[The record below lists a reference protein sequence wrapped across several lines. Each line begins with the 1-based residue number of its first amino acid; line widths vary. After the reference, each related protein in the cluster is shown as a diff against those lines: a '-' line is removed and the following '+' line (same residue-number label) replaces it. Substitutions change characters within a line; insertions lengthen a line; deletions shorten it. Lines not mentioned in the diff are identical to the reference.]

1 MRRTICFLPMVAFSV
16 IAAAQAPTDPLEA
29 CAQKTDATAR
39 LACFDQEMKRRHAV
53 GTSAA
58 GAVSTGAASA
68 APAAHAAAAPAKAV
82 APETPRAG
90 QSASAQQA
98 ASASHAEENIGLQG
112 SELRKRQREQGVVV
126 EAPKPIVAQVARPLS
141 HPDHRYTFYLDNGQV
156 WEQMDSHPG
165 LFVDAHETV
174 TISSGVLGAFFLE
187 NSRHQSVRVRRV
199 Y

>member
-1 MRRTICFLPMVAFSV
+1 
-16 IAAAQAPTDPLEA
+16 
-29 CAQKTDATAR
+29 
-39 LACFDQEMKRRHAV
+39 MKRRHATS
-53 GTSAA
+53 GSAA
-58 GAVSTGAASA
+58 GHVEAPTATVPAAA
-68 APAAHAAAAPAKAV
+68 AATAPAAAAATSTAH
-82 APETPRAG
+82 
-90 QSASAQQA
+90 ASAVRTAPTATPAQA
-98 ASASHAEENIGLQG
+98 TAASHAEENIGLQG

-126 EAPKPIVAQVARPLS
+126 EPPKPIVAQVARPLP

-156 WEQMDSHPG
+156 WEQEDSLPG